1 MKLNPIVAHLRATC
15 PTFARR
21 IAGGIDWDAVVES
34 AQLALPAAYVIAS
47 ADAASPSKAQ
57 NAVIQDITEQFA
69 VVIVLDTSDERGQQD
84 NDLLHDLRAELWRAL
99 VGWVPGPDYEP
110 IEYGKGALLHI
121 SRARV
126 VYQFTFLS
134 SFQLGRGRGGG
145 AGDPIALAETWQEL
159 VLDGLAPLEGV
170 DMDVDFI
177 DVMVDPNR
185 SPAGPDDRVEIQTRE
200 DLQP

>member
-15 PTFARR
+15 PTFAQR
-21 IAGGIDWDAVVES
+21 ITGGIDWDAVVES

-47 ADAASPSKAQ
+47 ADAATPSKAR

-99 VGWVPGPDYEP
+99 VGWCPGPDYDP

-134 SFQLGRGRGGG
+134 SFQLGRNRGYG
-145 AGDPIALAETWQEL
+145 AGDSVSPAETWQEL

-177 DVMVDPNR
+177 DVMVDPNL
-185 SPAGPDDRVEIQTRE
+185 SPTGPDGRIEFKTRE